1 MLADQRKIRWRR
13 LRGDGVKLV
22 ALLFAPLG
30 EGVLLALVVPLI
42 RAGLGLGQTLIR
54 VRVRELALTLA
65 LNLTPNPHLEL
76 LGVRVG
82 DGLDLMRVRAGVR
95 P

>member
-30 EGVLLALVVPLI
+30 EGVLLALVVQLV
-42 RAGLGLGQTLIR
+42 R
-54 VRVRELALTLA
+54 VRVRVRVRLGLGSYPYAALTP
-65 LNLTPNPHLEL
+65 TPN
-76 LGVRVG
+76 
-82 DGLDLMRVRAGVR
+82 
-95 P
+95 

>member
-42 RAGLGLGQTLIR
+42 RAGLGLGQT
-54 VRVRELALTLA
+54 
-65 LNLTPNPHLEL
+65 PN
-76 LGVRVG
+76 
-82 DGLDLMRVRAGVR
+82 
-95 P
+95 